1 MEAWETAVHKM
12 VVLVKAVDGRTEELA
27 RWYDD
32 THITDLLKV
41 DGLVGA
47 ERHAVVPIK
56 RPDGTTAWDFLLIY
70 ELDAEDPMTV
80 LRNMAVAQVPV
91 ACDALD
97 SSLTVSLVATSH
109 GHRTE

>member
-1 MEAWETAVHKM
+1 MHKM
-12 VVLVKAVDGRTEELA
+12 LVLVKAVDGRAEELA
-27 RWYDD
+27 RWYDE

-41 DGLVGA
+41 EGLVGA
-47 ERHAVVPIK
+47 ERHSVVPIK
-56 RPDGTTAWDFLLIY
+56 RPEGTTNWDFMLIY

-97 SSLTVSLVATSH
+97 SSLTVSLIAVSQ
-109 GHRTE
+109 GHRTK